1 MEAEAEPAGAALP
14 ARHDVECAMVSHLV
28 VDAVEVVEL
37 PLALQGVAE
46 VLSLALQRLEE
57 ALELPLAR

>member
-1 MEAEAEPAGAALP
+1 
-14 ARHDVECAMVSHLV
+14 MVSHLV
-28 VDAVEVVEL
+28 VEAVEVVEL

-46 VLSLALQRLEE
+46 VLPLALQRLEE

>member
-1 MEAEAEPAGAALP
+1 MEAEPAGAALP
-14 ARHDVECAMVSHLV
+14 ARHDVGCAMVSHLV

-37 PLALQGVAE
+37 PLALQGVVE
-46 VLSLALQRLEE
+46 VLPLALQRLEE